1 MPDQKPNL
9 IHCSYHKCL
18 TKYYA
23 RVMLAIFSRRRR
35 PWKKGYSH
43 FNSWINRFMASYRN
57 LDAASVNNHVLDL
70 EAVAPYRI
78 TRFIRDPRDMI
89 VSGYHYHK
97 RAAEV
102 WCEVKDPT
110 EKDWETVNGRIPD
123 GMLPG
128 ESYSEMLQ
136 RLSVED
142 GLFAEMQFREK
153 HFKGMLTWPND
164 DPNILL
170 IRYEDII
177 GNEEA
182 IFSKLL
188 DFYELPAREKAR
200 GVKAAIKHSASRMQS
215 KNTHIRNPE
224 PNQWKR
230 TFTDETEKRFEE
242 LYPGLVEYVGYA

>member
-1 MPDQKPNL
+1 
-9 IHCSYHKCL
+9 
-18 TKYYA
+18 
-23 RVMLAIFSRRRR
+23 
-35 PWKKGYSH
+35 
-43 FNSWINRFMASYRN
+43 MASYRT

-136 RLSVED
+136 RLSVEE

-164 DPNILL
+164 DPNIML

-182 IFSKLL
+182 VFSKLL

-200 GVKAAIKHSASRMQS
+200 GVKAAIKHSASRMQN

-242 LYPGLVEYVGYA
+242 LYPGLVEYVGYS